1 MSFHPTT
8 AYDEG
13 QLYTDRA
20 PDGQTS
26 FHTTLQMV
34 TKQGCKPLPVKVD
47 PGADINTIPLTH
59 YKTIFPQH
67 FTRDGHLK
75 RMHYEAQPVPG
86 HRMMDK
92 ENIS

>member
-1 MSFHPTT
+1 MSFDPNTT
-8 AYDEG
+8 CHEG

-47 PGADINTIPLTH
+47 PGADINTIPLKC

-67 FTRDGHLK
+67 FSKDGHFKEECLK
-75 RMHYEAQPVPG
+75 KHSQHLVTA
-86 HRMMDK
+86 
-92 ENIS
+92 